1 MIFRNF
7 AFVALVVTSTT
18 LSYVDAD
25 RSKLRDRWQVGGD
38 AKDTPADSHDDLRRG
53 LKKDKSKKKSS
64 SADVGDRAETQYD
77 PSDETAVVNNYADIG
92 DTPSPP
98 AKNGKKKKGGK
109 NKGTGQFAGT
119 FNYAAVS
126 AQPWNPSGVTLG
138 AAVPGIN
145 NYASPGAA
153 TGNLISSTSVCA
165 YNIKTVRET
174 IAK

>member
-7 AFVALVVTSTT
+7 AFVALVITSTT

-25 RSKLRDRWQVGGD
+25 RTMLRDRWQVGGD
-38 AKDTPADSHDDLRRG
+38 ADSHDDLRRG
-53 LKKDKSKKKSS
+53 LKKDKSKSS
-64 SADVGDRAETQYD
+64 STDVGDRAETQYD
-77 PSDETAVVNNYADIG
+77 SSDETAVVNNYADIG
-92 DTPSPP
+92 GTPSPP
-98 AKNGKKKKGGK
+98 AKKSKKKKGGK
-109 NKGTGQFAGT
+109 NKETGQFAGT

-153 TGNLISSTSVCA
+153 TGNLISSTSVGA
-165 YNIKTVRET
+165 YNIKKVRGT

>member
-18 LSYVDAD
+18 LSTVDAD
-25 RSKLRDRWQVGGD
+25 RTKLRHRWQVGGD
-38 AKDTPADSHDDLRRG
+38 AKDTDSHDDLRRG

-64 SADVGDRAETQYD
+64 STDVADRAETQYD
-77 PSDETAVVNNYADIG
+77 ASDETAVVNNYADIG
-92 DTPSPP
+92 ANASPP
-98 AKNGKKKKGGK
+98 AKDSNSKKKKGGK
-109 NKGTGQFAGT
+109 NKETGQFAGT

-126 AQPWNPSGVTLG
+126 TQPWNPSAVTLG
-138 AAVPGIN
+138 SAVPGIN

-153 TGNLISSTSVCA
+153 TGNLISSTSVGA
-165 YNIKTVRET
+165 YNIKTVRGT